1 MISMTKGKHYKRNQ
15 HREPIPPKQSGGRKN
30 LYIIAGI
37 VVIVIAAVFVWKAS
51 EQPAANT
58 SKTNTQQSKPTTEN
72 IPSVEKWIERARLV
86 DEQFHSVYTPCWE
99 GAYGAIGDA
108 YLFAVTKDSALLRF
122 HTIEHDMRKMCE
134 GTWVDDRAWICLA
147 EFYWWDFTGRKN
159 QALIQDAKYRY
170 DEARDEGRLSNH
182 DGYWSW
188 YNWSPKS
195 GIQENIFTNSNMN
208 QMVTVACWLYEIT
221 REKKYLADALLVWN
235 GDKKFPGVEKILYKG
250 NGRWQGKQGRAA
262 FGHEVPWQGAGYCT
276 IGAALYKVTK
286 DKKYKQIV
294 VETAKRIMDP
304 ANGWIDPQDF
314 FQIQMDG
321 NGAFVNFLLDAY
333 AIAPD
338 ELQDI
343 PAKIEKMLEHVWTN
357 HNGAASVTL
366 HREIDHGIRNGWNPF
381 GGEDGYGV
389 DEVGTVHAQGEAAR
403 AFGTFVYYLNS
414 LHENR

>member
-1 MISMTKGKHYKRNQ
+1 MIKHKSDKKSHHKNQ
-15 HREPIPPKQSGGRKN
+15 PPPEKFNNWKK
-30 LYIIAGI
+30 LYLLVGLII
-37 VVIVIAAVFVWKAS
+37 VVSVIVIIWKSTDKQPNKIS
-51 EQPAANT
+51 EMRTDVRQ
-58 SKTNTQQSKPTTEN
+58 SKLETENTQPM
-72 IPSVEKWIERARLV
+72 EKWIGRAKAV
-86 DEQFHSVYTPCWE
+86 DELFHTVYTPCWE

-108 YLFAVTKDSALLRF
+108 YLFAVTKDSVLLRF
-122 HTIEHDMRKMCE
+122 HTIEHDMRKMCV

-159 QALIQDAKYRY
+159 RSLIEDAKQRY
-170 DEARDEGRLSNH
+170 LSARKEGRLSKHN
-182 DGYWSW
+182 GYWSW
-188 YNWSPKS
+188 YNWSPKA
-195 GIQENIFTNSNMN
+195 GVQENIFTNSNMN

-221 REKKYLADALLVWN
+221 GEKRFLDDALLVWN
-235 GDKKFPGVEKILYKG
+235 GDKKYPGVEKVLYKG
-250 NGRWQGKQGRAA
+250 DGKWEGKKGRAA
-262 FGHEVPWQGAGYCT
+262 FGNEVPWQGAGYCT
-276 IGAALYKVTK
+276 IGASLYRATK
-286 DKKYKQIV
+286 DPKYKKIV

-304 ANGWIDPQDF
+304 TNGWVDPNDY

-338 ELQDI
+338 ELQGI

-357 HNGAASVTL
+357 HHGAASLTL
-366 HREIDHGIRNGWNPF
+366 HRETDHGIRNGWNPY

-403 AFGTFVYYLNS
+403 AFGLFVYYYNS

>member
-1 MISMTKGKHYKRNQ
+1 MTKSKHLRGNQ
-15 HREPIPPKQSGGRKN
+15 HKEPSPPKKSGGRKK

-37 VVIVIAAVFVWKAS
+37 VVIVIAAVFIWKVRK
-51 EQPAANT
+51 QPEANT
-58 SKTNTQQSKPTTEN
+58 SKTNIQQSKPTTEKVQ
-72 IPSVEKWIERARLV
+72 PVEKWIERAKAV
-86 DEQFHSVYTPCWE
+86 DEHFHSVYTPCWE

-122 HTIEHDMRKMCE
+122 HTIEHDMRKMCI

-159 QALIQDAKYRY
+159 HSLIEDAKQRY
-170 DEARDEGRLSNH
+170 MSAREEGRLSSHN
-182 DGYWSW
+182 GYWSW
-188 YNWSPKS
+188 YNWSPKA
-195 GIQENIFTNSNMN
+195 GVQENIFTNSNMN
-208 QMVTVACWLYEIT
+208 QMVTVACCLYEAT
-221 REKKYLADALLVWN
+221 GEKHYLDDALLVWN
-235 GDKKFPGVEKILYKG
+235 GDKKYPGIEKILYKG
-250 NGRWQGKQGRAA
+250 DGKWEGKKGRAA
-262 FGHEVPWQGAGYCT
+262 FGNEVPWQGAGYCT
-276 IGAALYKVTK
+276 IGAALYYATK
-286 DKKYKQIV
+286 DPRYKKIV

-314 FQIQMDG
+314 YQIQMDG

-343 PAKIEKMLEHVWTN
+343 PTKIEKMLEHVWTN

-366 HREIDHGIRNGWNPF
+366 HCETDNGIRNGWNPY

-403 AFGTFVYYLNS
+403 AFGLFVYYENMKSKKS
-414 LHENR
+414 L